1 MLRHERSFA
10 LPPVAT
16 GSSRSAFSTP
26 VTAELLSVGTE
37 LLLGE
42 IVDTN
47 SAYLARDL
55 ARRGVDVYWSQR
67 VGDNHKRLVE
77 AIGAAL
83 ARSELLVV
91 SGGLGPTD
99 DDLTREAIAEVVG
112 ETPQVDPALEAELR
126 ERFSRFGRAMPAKN
140 LKQAWLIPSAE
151 ALPNAH
157 GTAPGWLVRTRWQG
171 AKRLIVALPGPPRE
185 LEPMWQNE
193 ALPRLALPGA
203 ALFVRTFKTYGLGES
218 AVAEKLGGL
227 TLQANPSVAT
237 YAKVDGVHVR
247 IAAKAQTRAEAE
259 ALAAPVLARV
269 EAALAQHLWGAD
281 DDTLPALIL
290 AALSSSRRTV
300 ATMESVTGG
309 MVAELLT
316 SLPGSSR
323 VFMGGVVAYSVEAK
337 VAFGVPGA
345 LLDEYGTV
353 SAETVKAMAEAA
365 AASVGATIGLATTGV
380 AGPEPLEG
388 KPVGEAHVALFEASN
403 GARAYT
409 LSLPAWPREWL
420 RERIGYAALAALL
433 RHLRRQSG

>member
-1 MLRHERSFA
+1 M
-10 LPPVAT
+10 
-16 GSSRSAFSTP
+16 
-26 VTAELLSVGTE
+26 TAELLSVGTE

-77 AIGAAL
+77 AIRAAL
-83 ARSELLVV
+83 SRSELLVV
-91 SGGLGPTD
+91 TGGLGPTD

-112 ETPQVDPALEAELR
+112 ETPQVDPVLEAELR
-126 ERFSRFGRAMPAKN
+126 ERFSRFGRAMPEKN

-157 GTAPGWLVRTRWQG
+157 GTAPGWLVRLGSGRF
-171 AKRLIVALPGPPRE
+171 IVALPGPPRE
-185 LEPMWQNE
+185 LEPMWQHQ
-193 ALPRLALPGA
+193 AVPRLKLPGA
-203 ALFVRTFKTYGLGES
+203 ALFVRTFKTHGLGES

-237 YAKVDGVHVR
+237 YARADGVHVR
-247 IAAKAQTRAEAE
+247 VAAKAHTLAEAE
-259 ALAAPVLARV
+259 ALAGPALAQV
-269 EAALAQHLWGAD
+269 EAALERHLWGVD

-290 AALSSSRRTV
+290 ALLSSSGRSV

-309 MVAELLT
+309 MVTNLLT
-316 SLPGSSR
+316 ALPGSSR

-337 VAFGVPGA
+337 AAFGVPGA

-353 SAETVKAMAEAA
+353 SIETAKAMAEAA
-365 AASVGATIGLATTGV
+365 AANVRATIGLATTGV

-388 KPVGEAHVALFEASN
+388 KPVGEAHVALFEAPS

-420 RERIGYAALAALL
+420 RERISYAALAALL